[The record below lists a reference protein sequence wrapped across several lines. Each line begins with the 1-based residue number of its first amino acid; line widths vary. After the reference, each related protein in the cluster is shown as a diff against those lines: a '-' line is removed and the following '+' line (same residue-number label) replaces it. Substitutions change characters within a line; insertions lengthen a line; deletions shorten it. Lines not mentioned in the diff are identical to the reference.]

1 MKGLLIVLTVLMLG
15 NVAYAQKRIGF
26 KSKTIRELNV
36 VGLGEMYAG
45 DGGTVSFPLIW
56 KAYSPD
62 NGDYTF
68 SGHYSIDPTT
78 AGNEMPTLNG
88 EVKLIRYQ
96 IQVAEGTANL
106 KEELT
111 FNFTDGQMNGPV
123 SYYSYSAE
131 YDGEEDEE
139 DMKNVK
145 WVKDL
150 GLVATYSAADVSYKN
165 INYLQTRDYD
175 RTKFIITQSV
185 GSDISLDYFQTVI
198 GINISAPNEKPVF
211 RKLKY

>member
-1 MKGLLIVLTVLMLG
+1 MKGLLIVLTVFMLG

-26 KSKTIRELNV
+26 KEKKISDLNINI
-36 VGLGEMYAG
+36 GEMYGGEGAG
-45 DGGTVSFPLIW
+45 PDFPLIW
-56 KAYSPD
+56 KDFMPD
-62 NGDYTF
+62 NDIYTF
-68 SGHYSIDPTT
+68 SGSYSIDPTT

-111 FNFTDGQMNGPV
+111 FNFSDGQMNGPV

-145 WVKDL
+145 WVKSM
-150 GLVATYSAADVSYKN
+150 GLVATYSDGEYKN
-165 INYLQTRDYD
+165 INYLQTRTYD
-175 RTKFIITQSV
+175 RNKFIITQ
-185 GSDISLDYFQTVI
+185 GKGYDISLDYFQTI
-198 GINISAPNEKPVF
+198 ININTATPNEKPVF